1 MDRLRVLARRRAAQ
15 LALTSAVTSAVTP
28 AVISSSSSA
37 AQLAV
42 EIDAAAG
49 HAHLDEEW
57 SGAVG
62 LLYGVSSSEAIVVV
76 LGHGV
81 SIITLLVGP
90 HNIGECING
99 AQRVEIGSDGLT
111 DW

>member
-1 MDRLRVLARRRAAQ
+1 MTYAPARELLQVDGLRVLARRRAAQ
-15 LALTSAVTSAVTP
+15 LALISALIS
-28 AVISSSSSA
+28 AVISAVISA

-76 LGHGV
+76 IGHGV

-90 HNIGECING
+90 
-99 AQRVEIGSDGLT
+99 S
-111 DW
+111 